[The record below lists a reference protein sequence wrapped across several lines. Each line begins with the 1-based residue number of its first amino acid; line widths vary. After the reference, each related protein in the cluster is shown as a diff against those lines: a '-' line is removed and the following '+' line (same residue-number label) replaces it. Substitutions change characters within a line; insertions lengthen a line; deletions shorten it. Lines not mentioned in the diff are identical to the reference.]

1 MLETLIRQLEAA
13 SPLGPEQI
21 RQAVEGLVD
30 ERVAVEVKAEF
41 LTALA
46 RKGETPEEIAAF
58 ALELRNRAVVPPLD
72 PGWRRGRVILD
83 VVGTGGDRAGT
94 FNISTAVALLCAAAG
109 VPVAKHGNRAVTS
122 QAGSADVLEALGIPI
137 QQSPQEAARA
147 LQTHGFTFFFAPL
160 YHPAFRQIAPA
171 RRLCAERGQ
180 RTLFNFLGP
189 LLNPVVPD
197 AQLMGVPRPE
207 LCAPMAQVL
216 QSLGVR
222 RGLVV
227 CGGAPGDGGSALHLD
242 ELSTL
247 GPSTVAFFGLEEGSG
262 CEVWERLPRPVGP
275 ATLADLRG
283 GDAAHNAVLL
293 EEILG
298 GRVKGPRRDAVLYN
312 AAAALWVAGAAESLG
327 SGWDLAESTIA
338 SGRAARKLEELRRS

>member
-13 SPLGPEQI
+13 RPLGPEQV
-21 RQAVEGLVD
+21 RHAVEELVD
-30 ERVAVEVKAEF
+30 ERVAVELKAEF
-41 LTALA
+41 LMALA

-58 ALELRNRAVVPPLD
+58 ALELRSRAVIPPVD
-72 PGWRRGRVILD
+72 SGWRRGRMILD

-94 FNISTAVALLCAAAG
+94 FNISTAAALLCAAAG

-122 QAGSADVLEALGIPI
+122 RAGSADVLEALGVPI

-180 RTLFNFLGP
+180 RTVFNFLGP
-189 LLNPVVPD
+189 LLNPVVPE

-216 QSLGVR
+216 QLLGVR

-227 CGGAPGDGGSALHLD
+227 CGEAPGDGGSVLHLD

-262 CEVWERLPRPVGP
+262 CVVWERPPRPVGP
-275 ATLADLRG
+275 ATLEDLRG
-283 GDAAHNAVLL
+283 GDAARNAVLL
-293 EEILG
+293 EGILCGREG
-298 GRVKGPRRDAVLYN
+298 GPKREAVLYN
-312 AAAALWVAGAAESLG
+312 AAAALWAVGAVDSLVAGWS
-327 SGWDLAESTIA
+327 LAESVIA
-338 SGRAARKLEELRRS
+338 EGRAARKLEELHSG